1 MEVEVG
7 KIVSGKV
14 TGITNFGAFVLLENG
29 KTGLVHISEVALA
42 YVKDI
47 NDHLKTNDVV
57 KVKVISI
64 DEKGKV
70 SLSIKKA
77 LEDHK
82 PKPHTRR
89 PNQADFAPKGGGEMT
104 FEEKMRMFMQDS
116 DEKMTDLRRNMD
128 SKRGGGGYRRS
139 SSAHM

>member
-7 KIVSGKV
+7 KIVEGRV
-14 TGITNFGAFVLLENG
+14 TGITNFGAFIQLPNG
-29 KTGLVHISEVALA
+29 RTGLVHISEVALD

-47 NDHLKTNDVV
+47 RDHLKADDVV

-64 DEKGKV
+64 DEKGKI

-77 LEDHK
+77 IEQQKKENATK
-82 PKPHTRR
+82 PDEY
-89 PNQADFAPKGGGEMT
+89 DFGPKVSFDGMS
-104 FEEKMRMFMQDS
+104 FEEKIKMFMQDS
-116 DEKMTDLRRNMD
+116 DEKISTLRRNMD

-139 SSAHM
+139 SANV